1 MAYSGKFKPKNPKKY
16 NGNPSKIV
24 YRSSWEARC
33 MNYFDQNDNIIWWA
47 SEEVIVPYKH
57 PMDGRYHRYFPDF
70 IIKVRQKNGQSKTMM
85 IEIKPEYQK
94 IGPKKQKRKTQR
106 YIKEVVTYAVNQ
118 AKWEAAED
126 YCADR
131 RWEFKVLTEND
142 LGIKR

>member
-1 MAYSGKFKPKNPKKY
+1 MSYSGKFKPKNPKKY

-70 IIKVRQKNGQSKTMM
+70 IIKVRQRNGQSKIMM
-85 IEIKPEYQK
+85 IEIKPEHQK
-94 IGPKKQKRKTQR
+94 IGPKKQKRKTRR

>member
-1 MAYSGKFKPKNPKKY
+1 MANKGKFKPKNPKKY

-57 PMDGRYHRYFPDF
+57 PMDGRYHRYFPAF

-142 LGIKR
+142 LGIKH

>member
-1 MAYSGKFKPKNPKKY
+1 MSYSGKFKPKNPKKY

-94 IGPKKQKRKTQR
+94 IGPKKQKRKTRR

>member
-1 MAYSGKFKPKNPKKY
+1 MANKGKFKPKNPKKY

-70 IIKVRQKNGQSKTMM
+70 IIKVRQRNGQSKTMM
-85 IEIKPEYQK
+85 IEIKPEHQK
-94 IGPKKQKRKTQR
+94 IGPKKQKRKTRR

-142 LGIKR
+142 LGIKS

>member
-70 IIKVRQKNGQSKTMM
+70 IIKVRQRNGQSKTMM
-85 IEIKPEYQK
+85 IEIKPEHQK

-142 LGIKR
+142 LGIKH

>member
-94 IGPKKQKRKTQR
+94 I
-106 YIKEVVTYAVNQ
+106 
-118 AKWEAAED
+118 
-126 YCADR
+126 
-131 RWEFKVLTEND
+131 
-142 LGIKR
+142 

>member
-1 MAYSGKFKPKNPKKY
+1 MANKGKFKPKNPKKY

-94 IGPKKQKRKTQR
+94 IGPKKQKRKTRR

-142 LGIKR
+142 LGIKH

>member
-1 MAYSGKFKPKNPKKY
+1 MANKGKFKPKNPKKY

-47 SEEVIVPYKH
+47 SEEIIVPYKH

>member
-1 MAYSGKFKPKNPKKY
+1 MANKGKFKPKNPKKY

-47 SEEVIVPYKH
+47 SEEIIVPYKH

-94 IGPKKQKRKTQR
+94 IGPKKQKRKTRR

>member
-1 MAYSGKFKPKNPKKY
+1 MSYSGKFKPKNPKKY

-70 IIKVRQKNGQSKTMM
+70 IIKVRQRNGLLKTMM
-85 IEIKPEYQK
+85 IEIKPEHQK

>member
-94 IGPKKQKRKTQR
+94 IGPKKQKRKTRR

>member
-1 MAYSGKFKPKNPKKY
+1 MANKGKFKPKNPKKY

-94 IGPKKQKRKTQR
+94 IGPKKQKRKTRR

-142 LGIKR
+142 LGIKS

>member
-142 LGIKR
+142 LGIKH

>member
-1 MAYSGKFKPKNPKKY
+1 MANKGKFKPKNPKKY

-33 MNYFDQNDNIIWWA
+33 MNYFDLNDNIIWWA

-94 IGPKKQKRKTQR
+94 IGPKKQKRKTRR

-142 LGIKR
+142 LGITG

>member
-1 MAYSGKFKPKNPKKY
+1 MANKGKFKPKNPKKY

-47 SEEVIVPYKH
+47 SEEIIVPYKH

-142 LGIKR
+142 LGIKH

>member
-1 MAYSGKFKPKNPKKY
+1 MISFKT
-16 NGNPSKIV
+16 
-24 YRSSWEARC
+24 
-33 MNYFDQNDNIIWWA
+33 
-47 SEEVIVPYKH
+47 
-57 PMDGRYHRYFPDF
+57 
-70 IIKVRQKNGQSKTMM
+70 KTMM

-142 LGIKR
+142 LGIKH

>member
-1 MAYSGKFKPKNPKKY
+1 MANKGKFKPKNPKKY

-142 LGIKR
+142 LGIKH

>member
-1 MAYSGKFKPKNPKKY
+1 MSYSGKFKPKNPKKY

-142 LGIKR
+142 LGIKH

>member
-1 MAYSGKFKPKNPKKY
+1 MSYSGKFKPKNPKKY

-70 IIKVRQKNGQSKTMM
+70 IIKVRQRNGQSKTMM

>member
-1 MAYSGKFKPKNPKKY
+1 MSYSGKFKPKNHKKY